1 MIQDIGIGR
10 FDNSY
15 KNVMAADGDVAM
27 VFDEGRIAVRRTKEG
42 LLEFPRCGEFTG
54 EFRYLFDIDGAGHFL
69 FMEKTAEIPQDC
81 TMEHVRELRDMGELT
96 VCFAAATAYHLAVWY
111 RDSRFCGRCGHLLEH
126 SKNQRMMKCPECG
139 NEVYPKIAP
148 AVIVGVRSGNKL
160 LLTKYAGRVY
170 KKYALIAGFVEIGE
184 TAEETVK
191 REVMEEVGLKVK
203 NIIYYGG
210 QPWGTD
216 SNLLLGYFADLDGSG
231 EISLDQEEL
240 STAQWF
246 EREDIP
252 VGDDGIS
259 LTREMITAF
268 KNGRY

>member
-10 FDNSY
+10 FDNGY
-15 KNVMAADGDVAM
+15 KDVRAKADDIAM
-27 VFDEGRIAVRRTKEG
+27 VFDGGRIAVRRTKDDR
-42 LLEFPRCGEFTG
+42 LEFPRCGEFSG
-54 EFRYLFDIDGAGHFL
+54 EFQYLFAIDGTGHFL
-69 FMEKTAEIPQDC
+69 FRGKPEELPQGC
-81 TMEHVRELRDMGELT
+81 TLEHVRELRDKMDLA

-111 RDSRFCGRCGHLLEH
+111 RDNRFCGRCGHLLVH
-126 SKNQRMMKCPECG
+126 SKNQRMLKCPECG

-148 AVIVGVRSGNKL
+148 AVIVGVRDGNKL

-203 NIIYYGG
+203 NISYYSG

-246 EREDIP
+246 EREEIP

>member
-1 MIQDIGIGR
+1 MIQDIGRGR
-10 FDNSY
+10 FDNAY
-15 KNVMAADGDVAM
+15 KAVPARDGDVAM
-27 VFDEGRIAVRRTKEG
+27 VLDGGRIAVRRTEKG
-42 LLEFPRCGEFTG
+42 RLEFLKCGEFSG
-54 EFRYLFDIDGAGHFL
+54 ESQYLFAIDGTGYFL
-69 FMEKTAEIPQDC
+69 FDGEAAELPGDC
-81 TMEHVRELRDMGELT
+81 TLEHVRELRDKTDLT

-111 RDSRFCGRCGHLLEH
+111 RNNRFCGRCGHQLDH
-126 SKNQRMMKCPECG
+126 SRSQRMLKCPACG

-148 AVIVGVRSGNKL
+148 AVIVGVRDGNKL

-184 TAEETVK
+184 TAEETVE
-191 REVMEEVGLKVK
+191 REVMEEVGLRVK
-203 NIIYYGG
+203 NIRYYGG

-231 EISLDQEEL
+231 DISLDQEEL